1 MPGRAQACALS
12 DQDARK
18 PARYRIDRLVRAAY
32 PSRMRRFLFVVGLG
46 TALTLTTNAAFAD
59 TLEVGPGKTYSK
71 PSDAIKAA
79 HAGDTI
85 EIDASGSYDGD
96 TVTWSTDNLTVRGVN
111 GRPKINTAAPDGG
124 KGIFTILATTATIE
138 NIEFSGAQSSDNN
151 GAGIRHQGV
160 SLTVRG
166 CYFHDNQDG
175 ILGSPSDDQGASVH
189 PGIGT
194 VLVETSEFAH
204 NGAGDG
210 LSHNMYFGPYASFTL
225 RFSYSH
231 GAVQGHLVKSRAY
244 RSFIL
249 YNRLTD
255 EAGTEASYEV
265 DLPNGG
271 TSYVIG
277 NSIEQSDL
285 GNDNIVETGDEGA
298 TNPTQVIYLINNTIV
313 NDHSNGTFLNVTG
326 ATATLVNNIFKGAGT
341 ITNAAGATM
350 SNNWDDSKG
359 DPMLVNAGSYDY
371 HLAAGS
377 PCIDQGKDPGAG
389 PDMSLAPAFEYV
401 HPENGEGRI
410 VAGSAIDIGA
420 YELGGAVPLG
430 DGGIDSVDGGGRTG
444 GGDPGGVPPN
454 ADGVPAN
461 GSSNDGGCGCVIT
474 PKSDDEVAWLVSLG
488 VIAMTRRRAR
498 RAKSSK

>member
-1 MPGRAQACALS
+1 
-12 DQDARK
+12 
-18 PARYRIDRLVRAAY
+18 
-32 PSRMRRFLFVVGLG
+32 MRRFLFV
-46 TALTLTTNAAFAD
+46 AAVSSASFVSISASAS

-124 KGIFTILATTATIE
+124 KGIFTITAPNATVE
-138 NIEFSGAQSSDNN
+138 NIEFSGAVSGDSN

-160 SLTVRG
+160 NLTVRG

-175 ILGSPSDDQGASVH
+175 ILGAPSDDNGATTH
-189 PGIGT
+189 DGIGN
-194 VLVETSEFAH
+194 VLIETSEFAH

-210 LSHNMYFGPYASFTL
+210 QSHNMYLNHYATFTL

-231 GAVQGHLVKSRAY
+231 GAVEGHLVKSRAY
-244 RSFIL
+244 KSFIL

-277 NSIEQSDL
+277 NLIEQSDL

-298 TNPTQVIYLINNTIV
+298 SNPTQVIYLVNNTIV

-350 SNNWDDSKG
+350 SNNWDDAMG
-359 DPMLVNAGSYDY
+359 DPMLVDAGSYDY

-377 PCIDQGKDPGAG
+377 PCANAGKDPGAG

-410 VAGSAIDIGA
+410 VVGAAIDIGA

-430 DGGIDSVDGGGRTG
+430 DGGIDSVDGGLG
-444 GGDPGGVPPN
+444 GGFDGGNPGGIPPN
-454 ADGVPAN
+454 ADGIPNSAGSNDSGCGCTIESKPAN
-461 GSSNDGGCGCVIT
+461 GF
-474 PKSDDEVAWLVSLG
+474 AWLASLA
-488 VIAMTRRRAR
+488 VIAMTWRRSR